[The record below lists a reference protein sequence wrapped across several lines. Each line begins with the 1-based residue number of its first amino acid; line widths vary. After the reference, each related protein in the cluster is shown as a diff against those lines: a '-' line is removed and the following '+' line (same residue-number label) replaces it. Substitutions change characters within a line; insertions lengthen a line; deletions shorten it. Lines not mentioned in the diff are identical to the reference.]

1 MDSDFSARVEALE
14 ASTEA
19 LQHTLSNLTD
29 EQARGQSLLPGWTRG
44 HVITHVARNADAML
58 NLVTWARTGEETP
71 MYASREQRDADIEDG
86 AGRPAA
92 ALVAD
97 VDETH
102 QQLMAALRE
111 LPENAHTALIR
122 YGAAD
127 ASGGGA
133 VIPVLRRSEVEIHH
147 VDLDLEYTLAHL
159 PEDFVERLLDQVSAE
174 FSSRD
179 DAPALVLV
187 RTDDEHRWTVGSGG
201 QEVSGSAPS
210 LLGYLLGR
218 TDGVGLHTDGTLPT
232 MGVWR

>member
-19 LQHTLSNLTD
+19 LQHTLSHLTD

-71 MYASREQRDADIEDG
+71 MYESREQRDADIEDG

-111 LPENAHTALIR
+111 LPESARTARIR
-122 YGAAD
+122 YAMRVAT
-127 ASGGGA
+127 GA

-232 MGVWR
+232 MGAWR

>member
-14 ASTEA
+14 ASTDA
-19 LQHTLSNLTD
+19 LQHTLSHLTD

-86 AGRPAA
+86 ASRPAA

-97 VDETH
+97 LDETH

-111 LPENAHTALIR
+111 LPESAHTAPIR
-122 YGAAD
+122 FGGAD
-127 ASGGGA
+127 ATGDGA
-133 VIPVLRRSEVEIHH
+133 VIPMLRRSEVEVHH

-159 PEDFVERLLDQVSAE
+159 P
-174 FSSRD
+174 
-179 DAPALVLV
+179 
-187 RTDDEHRWTVGSGG
+187 
-201 QEVSGSAPS
+201 
-210 LLGYLLGR
+210 
-218 TDGVGLHTDGTLPT
+218 
-232 MGVWR
+232 

>member
-1 MDSDFSARVEALE
+1 MDSDFSARVEALK

-44 HVITHVARNADAML
+44 HVITHVARNADALL

-187 RTDDEHRWTVGSGG
+187 RTDDEHRWTV
-201 QEVSGSAPS
+201 
-210 LLGYLLGR
+210 
-218 TDGVGLHTDGTLPT
+218 
-232 MGVWR
+232 